1 MRGFVAALVALAAV
15 CCADL
20 AGAEETSPAPDDSA
34 AVDVE
39 MDAAPHPA
47 DAPPRMCFGG
57 YEDGKVIVAQGRVKD
72 AAAETTATVCRID
85 GGSQARAPQSPLIAA
100 RRFRVLV

>member
-1 MRGFVAALVALAAV
+1 
-15 CCADL
+15 
-20 AGAEETSPAPDDSA
+20 
-34 AVDVE
+34 
-39 MDAAPHPA
+39 MDAAPDP

-72 AAAETTATVCRID
+72 AAVETTATGCRID